1 MSNLIGFKLPKI
13 DRTPGPNLAQRLKL
27 FKQKCKLLF
36 NGPLKPRIDE
46 LKRKYLLF
54 WMGDYGLDL
63 FSTTHGTFVVVGKP
77 VTNSY

>member
-13 DRTPGPNLAQRLKL
+13 DWTPGPNLAQRLKL

-46 LKRKYLLF
+46 QKRKYLLF
-54 WMGDYGLDL
+54 WMGGLWIRSVQHMEL
-63 FSTTHGTFVVVGKP
+63 LWW
-77 VTNSY
+77 

>member
-13 DRTPGPNLAQRLKL
+13 DWTPGPNLAQRLKH

-36 NGPLKPRIDE
+36 NRPPNSRTDE
-46 LKRKYLLF
+46 QKCKYLLF

-63 FSTTHGTFVVVGKP
+63 YNTWNFCGGR
-77 VTNSY
+77 

>member
-13 DRTPGPNLAQRLKL
+13 DWTLGPNLAQRLKL

-46 LKRKYLLF
+46 QKRKYLLF
-54 WMGDYGLDL
+54 WMGDYGLDQYNTWN
-63 FSTTHGTFVVVGKP
+63 FCGGR
-77 VTNSY
+77 